1 MGKKGELGTFLRSR
15 RARLQPADAGL
26 QQYGERRR
34 VPGLRREEL
43 AQLAGVSVDY
53 YVRFEQGRA
62 ENVSDS
68 VIDAVATALRLDPA
82 ERQHLLHLVR
92 PDPTGRRP
100 AQQVRPGLLR
110 LLDSMPDTPA
120 LVVGRRT
127 DVLAWNEA
135 LAALMLVDLAG
146 LPPEQRNLTWL
157 HFCDERM
164 RSRYLDWECKARD
177 LVAILRMDLGRHQ
190 CDPGYTDLVAR
201 LADRSPEFARLWENQ
216 EVREKTHGEYTVW
229 HPAAGTFTLAYETLR
244 LPDDPDQ
251 ALVVYTAE
259 AGSPA
264 EPALRAVVD
273 GARAGA
279 APGRF

>member
-1 MGKKGELGTFLRSR
+1 MGNRTEIGTFLRSR

-68 VIDAVATALRLDPA
+68 VIDAVATALRLDQA

-92 PDPTGRRP
+92 PDVTGARP
-100 AQQVRPGLLR
+100 AQQVRPGLRR
-110 LLDSMPDTPA
+110 LLDSLPDTPA

-127 DVLAWNEA
+127 DILAWNEP
-135 LAALMLVDLAG
+135 LAALMLVDLAA
-146 LPPEQRNLTWL
+146 LAPERRNLTWL

-164 RSRYLDWECKARD
+164 RSRYVDWECKARD

-190 CDPGYTDLVAR
+190 CDPEYTDLVAS
-201 LADRSPEFARLWENQ
+201 LADRSPEFARLWEDQ
-216 EVREKTHGEYTVW
+216 EVREKTHGEYAIW

-251 ALVVYTAE
+251 VLVVYTAE

-264 EPALRAVVD
+264 ESALRTVLD
-273 GARAGA
+273 GARAGSHQI
-279 APGRF
+279 

>member
-1 MGKKGELGTFLRSR
+1 MGNKAELGTFLRSR

-26 QQYGERRR
+26 RQYGERRR

-62 ENVSDS
+62 ENVSDT
-68 VIDAVATALRLDPA
+68 VIDAVATALRLDQA

-92 PDPTGRRP
+92 PDVTGARP
-100 AQQVRPGLLR
+100 AQRVRPGLRR
-110 LLDSMPDTPA
+110 LLDSLPDTPA

-127 DVLAWNEA
+127 DILAWNEPFTA
-135 LAALMLVDLAG
+135 LLLVDLAA
-146 LPPEQRNLTWL
+146 LAPERRNLTWL
-157 HFCDERM
+157 HFCDERL
-164 RSRYLDWECKARD
+164 RGRYVDWECKARD

-190 CDPGYTDLVAR
+190 CDPEYTDLVAQ
-201 LADRSPEFARLWENQ
+201 LTERSPEFARLWEDQ
-216 EVREKTHGEYTVW
+216 EVREKTHGEYEIW

-264 EPALRAVVD
+264 EPALRAVVE
-273 GARAGA
+273 GAR
-279 APGRF
+279 PLV

>member
-1 MGKKGELGTFLRSR
+1 MGNKAELGTFLRSR

-26 QQYGERRR
+26 RQYGERRR

-62 ENVSDS
+62 ENVSDT
-68 VIDAVATALRLDPA
+68 VIEAVATALRLDQA

-92 PDPTGRRP
+92 PDVTGARP
-100 AQQVRPGLLR
+100 AQRVRPGLLR
-110 LLDSMPDTPA
+110 LLDSLPDTPA

-127 DVLAWNEA
+127 DVLAWNGPFTA
-135 LAALMLVDLAG
+135 LLQVDLDA
-146 LPPEQRNLTWL
+146 LEPEQRNLTWL
-157 HFCDERM
+157 HFCDERL
-164 RSRYLDWECKARD
+164 RDRYVDWECKARD

-190 CDPGYTDLVAR
+190 CDPEYTDLVSR
-201 LADRSPEFARLWENQ
+201 LTGLSPEFARLWEDQ
-216 EVREKTHGEYTVW
+216 EVREKTHGEYVMW
-229 HPAAGTFTLAYETLR
+229 HPAAGAFTLAYETLR

-264 EPALRAVVD
+264 EPALRAVLD
-273 GARAGA
+273 AARAGTV
-279 APGRF
+279 